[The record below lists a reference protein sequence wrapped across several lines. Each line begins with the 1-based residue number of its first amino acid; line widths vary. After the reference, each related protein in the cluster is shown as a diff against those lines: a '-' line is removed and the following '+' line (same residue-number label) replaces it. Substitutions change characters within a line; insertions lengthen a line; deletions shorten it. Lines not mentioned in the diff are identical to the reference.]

1 MSRTTESLPSGR
13 TEQEIQT
20 LLARKLVALINE
32 RQREMTRVSRV
43 LHDSVGQVLSAVGL
57 QLDVMR
63 MDFQNAVP
71 GIVART
77 AEIQQMLEGVIGEL
91 RGLSWA
97 DFETAIREPCVCS
110 WIPPRACPR
119 ARPERSTS

>member
-1 MSRTTESLPSGR
+1 MSRTMESLPSGR

-63 MDFQNAVP
+63 MDFERAAP

-77 AEIQQMLEGVIGEL
+77 AEIQQMLEAVIGEL
-91 RGLSWA
+91 RELSY
-97 DFETAIREPCVCS
+97 ELNPSIVE
-110 WIPPRACPR
+110 
-119 ARPERSTS
+119 